1 MNSLLKSLI
10 IFISLGIYSQILIQ
24 LTRFIFTKQDTQE
37 SKINLSIKLLI
48 EVFIV
53 FVSIYYI
60 GDKINDLV
68 FPKVRICNELII
80 LLMTILFTIIV
91 FNASHIRDKLK
102 YIFKNVVEDFTD
114 INSTENDNGE
124 LNNNESSENCI
135 EEEKT
140 NKVDKKSYL
149 YNPYKAYNKKF
160 NTSGKG

>member
-10 IFISLGIYSQILIQ
+10 IFIGLGIYSQILIQ
-24 LTRFIFTKQDTQE
+24 LTRIIFTKQDTQE

-68 FPKVRICNELII
+68 YPKVRICNELII

-91 FNASHIRDKLK
+91 FITTLK
-102 YIFKNVVEDFTD
+102 NIQS
-114 INSTENDNGE
+114 I
-124 LNNNESSENCI
+124 
-135 EEEKT
+135 
-140 NKVDKKSYL
+140 
-149 YNPYKAYNKKF
+149 
-160 NTSGKG
+160 